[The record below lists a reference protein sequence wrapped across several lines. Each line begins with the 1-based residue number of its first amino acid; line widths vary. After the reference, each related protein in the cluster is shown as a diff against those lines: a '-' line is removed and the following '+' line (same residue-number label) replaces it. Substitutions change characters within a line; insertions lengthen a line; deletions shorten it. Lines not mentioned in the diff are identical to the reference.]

1 MSFPFEIIIGEL
13 ADVGCFVFLF
23 LFDAENMSNCVRV
36 VFFLYLHFFKFV
48 SSKIRLHSM
57 EVYKVHT
64 DFSKSVNKIGG
75 TEKNSSR
82 GFITLKVKR

>member
-36 VFFLYLHFFKFV
+36 VFFPLTSFF
-48 SSKIRLHSM
+48 
-57 EVYKVHT
+57 
-64 DFSKSVNKIGG
+64 
-75 TEKNSSR
+75 
-82 GFITLKVKR
+82 